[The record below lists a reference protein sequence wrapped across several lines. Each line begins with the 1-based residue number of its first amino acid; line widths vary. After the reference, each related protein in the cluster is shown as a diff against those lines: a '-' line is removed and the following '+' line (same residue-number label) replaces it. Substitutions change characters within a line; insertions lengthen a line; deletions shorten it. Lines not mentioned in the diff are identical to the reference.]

1 MSAFCC
7 GYELSF
13 ENQELDPAYDDL
25 KKRRFT
31 EMKKLVKLVLC
42 AAFVLTANSALSSA
56 TRAFDGPQPMCVPP
70 VVCGLR

>member
-1 MSAFCC
+1 M
-7 GYELSF
+7 
-13 ENQELDPAYDDL
+13 N
-25 KKRRFT
+25 
-31 EMKKLVKLVLC
+31 KLVKLVLC